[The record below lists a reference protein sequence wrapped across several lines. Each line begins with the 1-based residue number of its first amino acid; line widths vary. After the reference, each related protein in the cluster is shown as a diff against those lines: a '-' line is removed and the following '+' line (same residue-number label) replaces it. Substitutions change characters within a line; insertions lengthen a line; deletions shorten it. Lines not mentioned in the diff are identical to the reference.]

1 MGIGKENKEMNI
13 AYLHDQMKQYNEQHN
28 PHAELNVAL
37 RTKLKA
43 MQNIEADLRSEISQ
57 LNERLVAKQVSE
69 KDRSD
74 WQAATE
80 QIINKQQEKDRKS
93 TRLNSSHVAIS
104 YAVFCL
110 KKKK

>member
-80 QIINKQQEKDRKS
+80 QIINKQQENFDYIVILLEDRKS

-104 YAVFCL
+104 
-110 KKKK
+110 

>member
-1 MGIGKENKEMNI
+1 MTIRRTSIIKKRIGDEVMRIGKENKEMNI

-43 MQNIEADLRSEISQ
+43 MQNIEADLRSEIRQ

-80 QIINKQQEKDRKS
+80 QIIDRKS
-93 TRLNSSHVAIS
+93 TRLNS
-104 YAVFCL
+104 
-110 KKKK
+110 